1 MNKSVDVMFLIK
13 GEPSFIMRSLKE
25 KYERA
30 GISTDIIT
38 PDVNLLEIITEMPK
52 FFISDA
58 ETLLV
63 NKEARIFLYDRCIEN
78 NRKVIL
84 IGDNSSLAS
93 LFDVTATNVIIESF
107 VRPVNYEEIVAHTKE
122 HISEFE
128 IKSEKKTL
136 LVVDDSPTFLRLISE
151 WLEKDYNVNVCPSA
165 AVAFHMIETS
175 KPDLILLDYEMP
187 ICNGAQFLQMLH
199 SERHTKDIPVI
210 FLTSKDDAE
219 TVKAVISL
227 KPQGYLLK
235 NQTKEQTLKA
245 IAEFFVREKLH

>member
-136 LVVDDSPTFLRLISE
+136 LVVDDSPTCLRLISE